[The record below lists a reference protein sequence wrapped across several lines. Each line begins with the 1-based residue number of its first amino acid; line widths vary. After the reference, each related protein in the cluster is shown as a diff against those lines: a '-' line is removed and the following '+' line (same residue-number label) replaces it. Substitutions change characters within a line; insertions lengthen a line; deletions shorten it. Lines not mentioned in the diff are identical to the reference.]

1 MVSNMTAERPSAKKM
16 DIKKI
21 CVLSLFTA
29 LGYLCVFVFRFK
41 VQFLT
46 LEFKDTFIVLA
57 GFVYGPL
64 AALGV
69 SFAESLLEMLTISDT
84 GFWGAL
90 MNFCGSAAFACT
102 ASLIYKYN
110 KSYTGAII
118 GLVASVF
125 SMTAVMFLMN
135 LLITPIYMHA
145 PLKVVI
151 SMILPLLL
159 PFNLLKSLLNAGY
172 AFILYKPIVS
182 ALKSVHALPHGM
194 DNGFKLNKRSVIGMA
209 IAAAIIIASIAV
221 VIMLFGGSFEL
232 VKKAG

>member
-1 MVSNMTAERPSAKKM
+1 MSTNSVAENTAVKKM
-16 DIKKI
+16 DIKKL
-21 CVLSLFTA
+21 CVLALFTA
-29 LGYLCVFVFRFK
+29 LGYICVFVFRFK
-41 VQFLT
+41 IQFLT

-57 GFVYGPL
+57 GFVYGPF

-69 SFAESLLEMLTISDT
+69 SFAESLLEMLTLSDT

-110 KSYTGAII
+110 KSYVGAII
-118 GLVASVF
+118 GLIASVF
-125 SMTAVMFLMN
+125 SMTAVMILMN

-145 PLKVVI
+145 PVKTVI
-151 SMILPLLL
+151 GMIVPLLL
-159 PFNLLKSLLNAGY
+159 PFNILKSLLNAGY

-194 DNGFKLNKRSVIGMA
+194 DNGFKLNKRSVVGML
-209 IAAAIIIASIAV
+209 IAAVIIIASIAV
-221 VIMLFGGSFEL
+221 VISLFGGTFEV
-232 VKKAG
+232 VKQAG